1 MTTLLQHLSG
11 RSAKTKNNTLVV
23 LSVLLKKAIEWEG
36 TTGLKTMPCRIK
48 LLKDTKEKQINFHSF
63 DEFERLVDAAK
74 EVGWQ
79 SHKIVLLGGEAGL
92 RLGEIM
98 ALEQGDLRFWPDG
111 MTWKGQITVARS
123 EWKGQVTLPKGGKVR
138 YVPMTQ
144 RLISALRD
152 NRLRSRN
159 RVLVQDD
166 GEPMTMKT
174 IQQAVQRAARRADV
188 RDGVHILR
196 HTFCSHLSMR
206 GAPARTIQQLA
217 GHVDLATTQR
227 YMHLQTGA
235 EEAAIRLLDGA
246 LTGTL
251 TAQTPEKRPNLQ
263 IP

>member
-1 MTTLLQHLSG
+1 
-11 RSAKTKNNTLVV
+11 V
-23 LSVLLKKAIEWEG
+23 
-36 TTGLKTMPCRIK
+36 
-48 LLKDTKEKQINFHSF
+48 
-63 DEFERLVDAAK
+63 
-74 EVGWQ
+74 
-79 SHKIVLLGGEAGL
+79 
-92 RLGEIM
+92 
-98 ALEQGDLRFWPDG
+98 
-111 MTWKGQITVARS
+111 TWKGQITVARS

-144 RLISALRD
+144 RLISALRE
-152 NRLRSRN
+152 NRLRSRT

-196 HTFCSHLSMR
+196 HTFCSHLAMK

-227 YMHLQTGA
+227 YMQLQTGA
-235 EEAAIRLLDGA
+235 VEAAIRLLDGA

-251 TAQTPEKRPNLQ
+251 TAQAPENRRNLQ